1 MKNKNENFSDYL
13 DNLLQND
20 SRRVEEQEIDD
31 ILDIIRNEESDE
43 REQEDSQDELELE
56 YIKPIR
62 LKQGRGIKV
71 ELDKDNINKEDI
83 IDKS

>member
-13 DNLLQND
+13 DNLLQSD

-62 LKQGRGIKV
+62 LKQGT
-71 ELDKDNINKEDI
+71 
-83 IDKS
+83 